1 MNLLTAA
8 AEEPDSMARA
18 SELLDLIT
26 SPTALATGV
35 LLVFSRAQLAKNE
48 DGIER
53 PQTVWAILSALGAV
67 VICVVIVGVMTPLAI
82 RVIVTNDGGIETRLL
97 VYGLTYLV
105 AIGTA
110 IYAGWGLWE
119 AAKDYRKGA
128 AAGWPSD

>member
-8 AEEPDSMARA
+8 AAEPDSMARA

-53 PQTVWAILSALGAV
+53 PQTVWAILSALGAT
-67 VICVVIVGVMTPLAI
+67 VICVVIVGVMTPLAS
-82 RVIVTNDGGIETRLL
+82 RVVFTNDGGVETRLL

-110 IYAGWGLWE
+110 IYAGWGLRE
-119 AAKDYRKGA
+119 AVKDYRKGA
-128 AAGWPSD
+128 EAGWPS